1 MVIFLFGDCIPDPHQ
16 LLGNW
21 EDVLTGAL
29 TSRTSDWWLTQG
41 RERRVAPNRGRMS
54 FSKPAGRASGSS
66 SSDAVKTGLVIV
78 SIGEAKR
85 LR

>member
-1 MVIFLFGDCIPDPHQ
+1 MFVFLCYIPDPHQ

-21 EDVLTGAL
+21 EEVLTGA
-29 TSRTSDWWLTQG
+29 TSRTSDWFTQE
-41 RERRVAPNRGRMS
+41 RERRGARNRGRMS

-78 SIGEAKR
+78 SIGVAMR